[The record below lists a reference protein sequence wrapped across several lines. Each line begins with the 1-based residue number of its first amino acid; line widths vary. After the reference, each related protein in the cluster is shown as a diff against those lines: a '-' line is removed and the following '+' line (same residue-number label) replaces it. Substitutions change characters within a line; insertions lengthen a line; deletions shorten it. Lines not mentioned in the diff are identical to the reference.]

1 MSGLGTRA
9 AEPRRIF
16 RAIAEAQAAHA
27 TALAAAA
34 GTARAMILAEQRAR
48 AELMEAGACTAA
60 TYLAGPDLYAE
71 ARLLAQFAVLHG
83 APNKYSGNWLEAEA
97 TAGPADSLASETA
110 AEYESSGPEEN
121 DGQP

>member
-71 ARLLAQFAVLHG
+71 ARLLAQFAVLRLG
-83 APNKYSGNWLEAEA
+83 LQPVSAVLVRCAVSQSQAAA
-97 TAGPADSLASETA
+97 TSR
-110 AEYESSGPEEN
+110 
-121 DGQP
+121 